1 MVCPRCGAILNPEQ
15 RYCMKCG
22 ALNYEH
28 PDNQKM
34 RKYITEQEFEQANEE
49 YQKVANGP
57 AQTIEI
63 AGKVYADVPVADKKT
78 TYVDTRVM
86 VGLLFIVTL
95 CLSAIYYFVFPY
107 SFTMIFWL
115 CLLFFILVFAILT
128 NISIYMKGGYSGF
141 VPFIPFYGQY
151 AYFDIAL
158 GNGWLFLITLIPVVG
173 VIYALYTSYKI
184 GKTFGKSGWL
194 TLLFPFIMLPI
205 IAFSDRAV
213 YHGPGKKY
221 KKYVEKGKKRNTK
234 FPAFICSIVVFLL
247 FLGFTQ
253 LPFSRDVAN
262 YFVIKDIERVAD
274 TVKQDVYD
282 GIYSCGDNDFSSPEG
297 EYYVSVAN
305 LSDIQSYPIPIRS
318 SLNGKKISGYF
329 HIQSSRDKIVVSYNL
344 TDGDNVFSSNHSDMR
359 PDEISLPEGAII
371 CRK

>member
-213 YHGPGKKY
+213 YCGPGKKY

-253 LPFSRDVAN
+253 LPFSRDAAN

-282 GIYSCGDNDFSSPEG
+282 GIYSCGDNDFYSPEG

-344 TDGDNVFSSNHSDMR
+344 TDGDNVFSSNHSDVR
-359 PDEISLPEGAII
+359 PDDISLPEGAII
-371 CRK
+371 CKK

>member
-213 YHGPGKKY
+213 YRGPGKKY